1 MGKKLSTGKAKH
13 QATPTS
19 VPTPQPTRK
28 KFAGVADV
36 VLLRAVSTFRSWRA
50 PVGTANGIMKVFED
64 IAVHC
69 DADPEF
75 VSTSRTN
82 DWDEKI
88 EADNRI
94 KQANQQPMESSG
106 ELMRRLAMNEAS
118 DDDSQED
125 VSDSPADE
133 SSRKRSA
140 EPESAKKKIT
150 KKERLAVVMDALTES
165 LKTVS
170 EEDRGKYEYKS
181 QRLAFEKEQAEEKRR
196 YDADEAEKR
205 RQHELEL
212 EGRRKKSRRGA

>member
-1 MGKKLSTGKAKH
+1 
-13 QATPTS
+13 
-19 VPTPQPTRK
+19 
-28 KFAGVADV
+28 
-36 VLLRAVSTFRSWRA
+36 
-50 PVGTANGIMKVFED
+50 
-64 IAVHC
+64 
-69 DADPEF
+69 
-75 VSTSRTN
+75 
-82 DWDEKI
+82 
-88 EADNRI
+88 
-94 KQANQQPMESSG
+94 MESSG

-181 QRLAFEKEQAEEKRR
+181 QRLAFEKEQAEEKR
-196 YDADEAEKR
+196 
-205 RQHELEL
+205 
-212 EGRRKKSRRGA
+212 